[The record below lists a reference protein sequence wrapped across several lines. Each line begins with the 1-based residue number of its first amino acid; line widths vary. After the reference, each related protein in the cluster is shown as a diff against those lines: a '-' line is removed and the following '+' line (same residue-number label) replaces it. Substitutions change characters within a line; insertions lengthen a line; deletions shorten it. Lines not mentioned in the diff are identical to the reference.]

1 MKSIKITFTGF
12 NIKAMY
18 TYSKCINNY
27 NPVME
32 YTVFWN
38 VPFCIIS
45 TFTFGTLSRLY
56 FHVNGFVLLSKVK

>member
-1 MKSIKITFTGF
+1 
-12 NIKAMY
+12 
-18 TYSKCINNY
+18 
-27 NPVME
+27 ME

-56 FHVNGFVLLSKVK
+56 FDVNGFVLLSKNASILLVTEYFHPIITKVKDYSSLLVL